1 MWCIKGARTQQ
12 RPVSTSVDQLN
23 PIRLLLVIV
32 IGLAMSGGFA
42 LVMAQDAKP
51 TTTPAP
57 VELSCALDEL
67 QAQQAA
73 LAAALATFEQDA
85 AENPGAALDALFKT
99 GAAYQELA
107 LTCGYIPADAATR
120 AVGTDVERILRALD
134 TVSGDPLNGQ
144 LLYNGALACAS
155 CHEVG
160 GGTVAPHTEGTYTR
174 AEETR
179 LADPMLAEY
188 SIEQYLVE
196 SIVLPASYVVPNYT
210 NVMPTLFGETLTLQE
225 LADLVTFL
233 ESQDGPSPE

>member
-1 MWCIKGARTQQ
+1 MRWTKLAT
-12 RPVSTSVDQLN
+12 
-23 PIRLLLVIV
+23 IV
-32 IGLAMSGGFA
+32 IGIGICGGFA
-42 LVMAQDAKP
+42 LVTAQNAEP
-51 TTTPAP
+51 SATPAP
-57 VELSCALDEL
+57 VELACSLDDL

-73 LAAALATFEQDA
+73 LAATLATFEQDA
-85 AENPGAALDALFKT
+85 AEDPGAALDVLFKT

-107 LTCGYIPADAATR
+107 LACGYIPADAATR

-160 GGTVAPHTEGTYTR
+160 GGTVAPHTAGTYTR
-174 AEETR
+174 VEETR
-179 LADPMLAEY
+179 LADPLLADY

-196 SIVLPASYVVPNYT
+196 SIVQPGSYVVPNYT
-210 NVMPTLFGETLTLQE
+210 NVMPNLFGDSLTLQE
-225 LADLVTFL
+225 LADLVAFL